1 MYSHDD
7 IYRNGLWCKRRLGCW
22 FKERSIHLKWNLID
36 YFLFVV
42 GFSWYKM
49 YLIFKWKLN
58 KLKNVL
64 VSLFYLNFNSE
75 LTQMEFMLPFVFFAL
90 FLIVIM
96 VIFLIYRKYSN
107 GTGKE
112 LQNEENDLVSNP
124 DDVESIQSYGS
135 VSEIVKHLNCIIG
148 YSIFHRWINKRR
160 FRW

>member
-1 MYSHDD
+1 M
-7 IYRNGLWCKRRLGCW
+7 
-22 FKERSIHLKWNLID
+22 
-36 YFLFVV
+36 
-42 GFSWYKM
+42 
-49 YLIFKWKLN
+49 N

-135 VSEIVKHLNCIIG
+135 ISEIVKHLNCIIG
-148 YSIFHRWINKRR
+148 YSIFHR
-160 FRW
+160 